1 MDRLLDLA
9 QFDLWSLKLESNWI
23 SVPGARLARADMAH
37 KTTRFSGKRMFFVL
51 MLLLHLCWRSPCS
64 KTLDMV
70 DVYSPELNCSEGLL
84 NCKVTLVSLYE
95 GVLLDPEGPVNI
107 TQVDLRAVLCCTQEQ
122 LCEACLQLT
131 ITLTE
136 VVGDLEQSGDST
148 ELFLSTQQIVEASG
162 YFMSRE
168 ALVKICFSSPGSG
181 DLCKTLQFTFPRS
194 HIAHTSTHKLLL
206 REKVTF
212 GAPVLVRVLAQM
224 KEYRHNITIPSL
236 EKVCSLNPES
246 SHIKDC
252 DVPSLQVVMD
262 EKTEVIRL
270 KVEDSAKEKTLMC
283 QMMWDETPGAMLPM
297 CKDKTEIVISF
308 NSAAPCLCFQVWWQ
322 DNKVRRKYCP
332 FKNQQDAMERMKHS
346 VSLALMESA
355 RGGNSMLLWNV
366 SAPCSLKADVWL
378 CKRDVVSGECQEV
391 TGSRQKL
398 DGHAGW
404 VTSQGERWKTG
415 VFNWSSHPLLCLQIK
430 LDGIQT
436 QLDPYCPFAVS
447 RWHWIVLLLVALL
460 LVFLSMLGAC
470 CIQGVIKELP
480 WRWSKDDDV
489 KGAVGGGHVV
499 LLYPPDDE
507 QALPGLMCHLGSSLQ
522 ALGCNVSLDLWSH
535 AELSVLGPV
544 PWLHSRLDQLQRH
557 GGKVILVLTQA
568 ARRRAEEWG
577 AKTWERFTTNQRD
590 TDSSTNSNCVDVFSA
605 SLSCILADYLQG
617 RAGERFMLVQFES
630 LPPEGVCQP
639 LPELFRGLHV
649 YSLPSQS
656 LGFLTELAGARQMA
670 TSSSRRKRAH
680 GLRMASRALA
690 RGLSGFTAGTAVLR
704 LASMPQSCVGAREEE
719 DAAETMPL
727 QPYLITPP
735 SSPDTNPKVCQM
747 DWV

>member
-1 MDRLLDLA
+1 
-9 QFDLWSLKLESNWI
+9 
-23 SVPGARLARADMAH
+23 MAH
-37 KTTRFSGKRMFFVL
+37 KTTRFSGKRVFFLV
-51 MLLLHLCWRSPCS
+51 MLLLPLCWSLWT
-64 KTLDMV
+64 KALDIV
-70 DVYSPELNCSEGLL
+70 DVNSPELTCSEV
-84 NCKVTLVSLYE
+84 KQTESLYE
-95 GVLLDPEGPVNI
+95 AGLPDPEGPVNI
-107 TQVDLRAVLCCTQEQ
+107 TQVDLRPVLCCTQGQ
-122 LCEACLQLT
+122 LCVSCLQL
-131 ITLTE
+131 IISLT
-136 VVGDLEQSGDST
+136 GDS
-148 ELFLSTQQIVEASG
+148 LFTHPL
-162 YFMSRE
+162 
-168 ALVKICFSSPGSG
+168 
-181 DLCKTLQFTFPRS
+181 TFPS
-194 HIAHTSTHKLLL
+194 SVLLLL

-224 KEYRHNITIPSL
+224 TQYKHDITIPSL
-236 EKVCSLNPES
+236 EKV
-246 SHIKDC
+246 
-252 DVPSLQVVMD
+252 PSLQFVTD
-262 EKTEVIRL
+262 QKTEVIRL
-270 KVEDSAKEKTLMC
+270 KVEEAKEKTLMC
-283 QMMWDETPGAMLPM
+283 QMMWDETPGAILPVGEGR
-297 CKDKTEIVISF
+297 KEIVISL

-322 DNKVRRKYCP
+322 DSKLRRKYCP
-332 FKNQQDAMERMKHS
+332 FKNQQVAIERMMHNVS
-346 VSLALMESA
+346 VALMESA
-355 RGGNSMLLWNV
+355 RGGSSVLLWNV
-366 SAPCSLKADVWL
+366 SAPCRLKADVWL
-378 CKRDVVSGECQEV
+378 CKRDVVSRDKCQEV

-398 DGHAGW
+398 DGHGDWFTTHGNHW
-404 VTSQGERWKTG
+404 VIK
-415 VFNWSSHPLLCLQIK
+415 QIVTDK
-430 LDGIQT
+430 IFICCYQYKIIKYFLI
-436 QLDPYCPFAVS
+436 FAFQMIFSVS
-447 RWHWIVLLLVALL
+447 RWRRIVLLFVALL
-460 LVFLSMLGAC
+460 LASVSILGAC
-470 CIQGVIKELP
+470 CIHALIKGFA
-480 WRWSKDDDV
+480 WRWLKDDDV

-557 GGKVILVLTQA
+557 GGKVVLVLTQA

-577 AKTWERFTTNQRD
+577 AKTWARFTTNQKD
-590 TDSSTNSNCVDVFSA
+590 IDGSTNSNCVDVFSA

-704 LASMPQSCVGAREEE
+704 LAVMPQSCVGGGGEEE
-719 DAAETMPL
+719 DVAETIPL

-735 SSPDTNPKVCQM
+735 SSPDTNPKVCQV